1 MFTEADIP
9 ALLAELTLEEKASL
23 LSGQDFWH
31 SQAIERVDIP
41 AMMMT
46 DGPHG
51 LRKQAGAADHVG
63 VNASVPATCFP
74 TAAGLASTWDPTLLR
89 RLGETFGAEIKANN
103 VGVILGPGVNIKRS
117 PLCGRNFEYL
127 SEDPLLAGVLASALV
142 QGIQSQGVGTSLK
155 HFAANNQETDRLR
168 VDALVDER
176 TLREIYLPAFERVV
190 VEAQPATV
198 MCAYNKLNG
207 SYASENRWLLTDL
220 LRDEWGFE
228 GLVVSDWGAV
238 NDRPLGVHAGLDLEM
253 PSSRGINDARVVEA
267 VRAGELS
274 EADVDLAAS
283 RVLRMVARHQPV
295 AAEGGSFD
303 PTANHGFARELA
315 TRIAM
320 GLATGEEGDPW

>member
-127 SEDPLLAGVLASALV
+127 SEDPLLAGRIAAGITRGV
-142 QGIQSQGVGTSLK
+142 QSHPGRGVTVK
-155 HFAANNQETDRLR
+155 HFAFNNQETNRLNSNSNLSKR
-168 VDALVDER
+168 AARDLYLRSFEIVVRESQPHGLMTSYNLVNGVHTSESRELLEDI
-176 TLREIYLPAFERVV
+176 LRH
-190 VEAQPATV
+190 
-198 MCAYNKLNG
+198 
-207 SYASENRWLLTDL
+207 
-220 LRDEWGFE
+220 EWGYE
-228 GLVVSDWGAV
+228 GLVMTDWVVDAMARTDQTHPRAQAGATV
-238 NDRPLGVHAGLDLEM
+238 AAGNELFMPGCEEDRQNVLAALRGEVEGVGL
-253 PSSRGINDARVVEA
+253 SRERLRQQAARVVRMA
-267 VRAGELS
+267 HRLG
-274 EADVDLAAS
+274 DVAPAPE
-283 RVLRMVARHQPV
+283 V
-295 AAEGGSFD
+295 
-303 PTANHGFARELA
+303 
-315 TRIAM
+315 
-320 GLATGEEGDPW
+320 